1 MSRDRNWSDVEL
13 SKLSSFML
21 FHKQKFINERVRK
34 EARVF
39 AVLSKYLKTRNVNQC
54 RNYVHKLLNKFRDF
68 DQVVLFF
75 KESLKNFEENYQK

>member
-1 MSRDRNWSDVEL
+1 
-13 SKLSSFML
+13 ML